1 MGFHLN
7 IKPQILTAII
17 HWRYNGAALHRNLFL
32 GMGFMEKA
40 INDEFLKDSLLQL
53 RLVSISCRVA
63 SYGIIPRAFLCLKI
77 IMKPNIKN
85 PYR

>member
-53 RLVSISCRVA
+53 RLVSIS
-63 SYGIIPRAFLCLKI
+63 KI
-77 IMKPNIKN
+77 SKGLVLEKKN
-85 PYR
+85 HVE